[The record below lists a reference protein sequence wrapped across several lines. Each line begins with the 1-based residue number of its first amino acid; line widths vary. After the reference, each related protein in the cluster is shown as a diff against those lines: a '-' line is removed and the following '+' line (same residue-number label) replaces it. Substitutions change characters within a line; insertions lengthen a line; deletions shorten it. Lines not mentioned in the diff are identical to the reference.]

1 MATVRLPGILAREAG
16 GQNRFETRA
25 ATLGEALHELP
36 IADLIF
42 DAGGALRPLVNIF
55 VDGQDARDQLEA
67 LLAGEADVRVVA
79 AVAGGCEPACARSTR
94 ARDAA
99 ARSGARSG

>member
-16 GQNRFETRA
+16 GQNRFETSA

-42 DAGGALRPLVNIF
+42 DDRGSLRPLVNVF
-55 VDGQDARDQLEA
+55 VNGEDARDVLHGP
-67 LLAGEADVRVVA
+67 LAADADVRVVA
-79 AVAGGCEPACARSTR
+79 AVAGG
-94 ARDAA
+94 
-99 ARSGARSG
+99 